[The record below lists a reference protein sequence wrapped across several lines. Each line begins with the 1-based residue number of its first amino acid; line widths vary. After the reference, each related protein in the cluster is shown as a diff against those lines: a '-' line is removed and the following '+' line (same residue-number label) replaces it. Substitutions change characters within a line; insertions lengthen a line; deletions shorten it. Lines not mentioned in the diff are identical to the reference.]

1 MEHLDANLAAPDVQL
16 SEQQI
21 AALTRRRPMPVR
33 TRSNLVLRMPV
44 MS

>member
-21 AALTRRRPMPVR
+21 AALARRRPMPVR